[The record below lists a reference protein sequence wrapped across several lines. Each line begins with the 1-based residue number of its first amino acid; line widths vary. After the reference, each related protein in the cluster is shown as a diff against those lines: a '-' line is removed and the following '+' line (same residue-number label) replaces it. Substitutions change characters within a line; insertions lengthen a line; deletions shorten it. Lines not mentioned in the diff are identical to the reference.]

1 MSVEQRNIVEEED
14 YLEEDPHLN
23 SDLQYIEH
31 ILQQH
36 NLISQTPG
44 FWRYQGLLDGKHCFT
59 RPTSLKTQAIRFLQ
73 GTFEGQLPEDQRSS
87 PATWHFIG
95 VPVGEDIVIRL
106 DQQDKLTRQRLVES
120 QRVARQRVI
129 RRIQHNYFLLRS
141 HLDIIIFVFS
151 VSSHLWFFCVGLSVL
166 FDAHISFFW

>member
-23 SDLQYIEH
+23 TDLQYIEH

-44 FWRYQGLLDGKHCFT
+44 FWRYQGLLDGEHRFT
-59 RPTSLKTQAIRFLQ
+59 RPTSLDTPAIRFLQ

-95 VPVGEDIVIRL
+95 APVGEDIVIRL
-106 DQQDKLTRQRLVES
+106 DQ
-120 QRVARQRVI
+120 
-129 RRIQHNYFLLRS
+129 
-141 HLDIIIFVFS
+141 
-151 VSSHLWFFCVGLSVL
+151 
-166 FDAHISFFW
+166 